1 MAEVTVQ
8 FKDDFGVMPKED
20 KKEIL
25 DNFIEKYKN
34 EIPSLSDIFYEE
46 DGDELSIFHSLKEHF
61 LSTRDRD
68 ELSTTLINLLSTISE
83 SSDNFPEFGL
93 GGTNLSK
100 EFFKELYSIC
110 DDICFSV
117 TVSVVGQ
124 SGYYDVTYEITE
136 NGWNIPYCTFYEED
150 ENDEW

>member
-83 SSDNFPEFGL
+83 SSDNDPPEL
-93 GGTNLSK
+93 GGAGLSK
-100 EFFKELYSIC
+100 EFFKDLYSIC
-110 DDICFSV
+110 EDIYFSV
-117 TVSVVGQ
+117 TAIVVGYP
-124 SGYYDVTYEITE
+124 GYYDVTYEITE

-150 ENDEW
+150 GEEQW